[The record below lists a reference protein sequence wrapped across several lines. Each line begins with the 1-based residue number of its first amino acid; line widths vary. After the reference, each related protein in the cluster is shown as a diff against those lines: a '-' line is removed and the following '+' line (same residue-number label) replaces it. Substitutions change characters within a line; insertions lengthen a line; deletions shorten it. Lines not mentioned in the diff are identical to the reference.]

1 MTYILSEWLQVL
13 HYLNK
18 NMKATLEFNLPEERE
33 EYKRANQSQDMF
45 TAIFDFSEKLRSY
58 RKYGHDFKTADEAL
72 DAINVLLHEELSIRY
87 ISLHD

>member
-1 MTYILSEWLQVL
+1 
-13 HYLNK
+13 
-18 NMKATLEFNLPEERE
+18 MKATLEFNLPEETT

-45 TAIFDFSEKLRSY
+45 AAIFHFSERLRSY

-72 DAINVLLHEELSIRY
+72 DAINTLLHDELSIRC

>member
-1 MTYILSEWLQVL
+1 
-13 HYLNK
+13 
-18 NMKATLEFNLPEERE
+18 MKATLEFNLPEETT

-45 TAIFDFSEKLRSY
+45 AAIFHFSERLRGY

-72 DAINVLLHEELSIRY
+72 EAINILLHDELSIRY